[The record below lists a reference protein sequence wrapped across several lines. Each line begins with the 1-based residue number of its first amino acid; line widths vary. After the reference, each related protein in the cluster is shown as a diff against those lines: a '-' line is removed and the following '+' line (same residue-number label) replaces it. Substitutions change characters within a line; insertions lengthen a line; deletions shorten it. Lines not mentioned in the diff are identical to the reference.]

1 MLYDGKIHNWG
12 TFTNA
17 GTDLVLGPKC
27 SHHGAPPYIE
37 FSSTKVNPYRY
48 RTPGDPTCHRNLY
61 KISHFMHRRILTC
74 NYGLTPANRAV
85 LVGNACKSI
94 SSSAQYVTLQKFF
107 SHPSLVIYFSV
118 TPPIRLKL
126 PKYRQ
131 VGKKCQ

>member
-1 MLYDGKIHNWG
+1 
-12 TFTNA
+12 
-17 GTDLVLGPKC
+17 
-27 SHHGAPPYIE
+27 
-37 FSSTKVNPYRY
+37 
-48 RTPGDPTCHRNLY
+48 
-61 KISHFMHRRILTC
+61 MHRRILTC